1 MEEKLRNLSQNIENN
16 TGDNAHKPEETPPP
30 EEHHEE
36 EFHEEEHREE
46 SHEEHHEESH
56 DEPPM
61 DEAEENVPEEDI
73 DVESSEK
80 ARPETVS
87 RNPHEDFAQPLG
99 TQRARS
105 ATESEPRDD
114 GRERTGSKD
123 ERFGASDAEKED
135 SSDSSSA
142 KILSMTEE
150 NEPQESPTRTKKYS
164 PEVEAALNRLNSE
177 ETAVNFNAEPLST
190 EPKKQHHGGRIF
202 LSFLLILA
210 IAAAALCVLV
220 EQKIIDNPLNLFDK
234 KESTSEITEQ
244 PTQQPTTQRTTEP
257 VALTDSALIKTI
269 DALFE
274 KHVATD
280 NYYVFSRTSRA
291 LNGKN
296 YIYYDV
302 AETPAVDCG
311 ASEDSDAVTDCIVA
325 KVTADNYQN
334 YPAFRYTFVKI
345 DFDVYEFQERASLE
359 SSKTVDNVS
368 EQLDNTTEKE

>member
-1 MEEKLRNLSQNIENN
+1 MN
-16 TGDNAHKPEETPPP
+16 
-30 EEHHEE
+30 EE
-36 EFHEEEHREE
+36 EE
-46 SHEEHHEESH
+46 
-56 DEPPM
+56 
-61 DEAEENVPEEDI
+61 
-73 DVESSEK
+73 
-80 ARPETVS
+80 
-87 RNPHEDFAQPLG
+87 
-99 TQRARS
+99 
-105 ATESEPRDD
+105 
-114 GRERTGSKD
+114 
-123 ERFGASDAEKED
+123 
-135 SSDSSSA
+135 
-142 KILSMTEE
+142 
-150 NEPQESPTRTKKYS
+150 EPQESPTRTKKYS